1 MLRDFE
7 TQIAVIKIISLRIKV
22 VQKKEEK
29 QPTKLE
35 GKSNGNFLG
44 PTTEKF
50 NLKGV
55 GKRNSQVQ

>member
-1 MLRDFE
+1 LC
-7 TQIAVIKIISLRIKV
+7 K
-22 VQKKEEK
+22 KKEEK

-35 GKSNGNFLG
+35 GKSNGKFLG

-55 GKRNSQVQ
+55 GKINSQVQ